1 MEKEKNIQTANILRN
16 IARYT
21 LLVVGVLVFLFAL
34 SSGAENY
41 GGGFQGL
48 MKNVPNALPW
58 LALLLF
64 LLLAWKRE
72 LPGGILIIL
81 TGVALLIFFVFTAN
95 RFYLP
100 VLILT
105 LLVILLGSFFV
116 LSWYLRRKT
125 F

>member
-1 MEKEKNIQTANILRN
+1 MRKENTLRIANILRN

-21 LLVVGVLVFLFAL
+21 LLIAGTAVFLFAL
-34 SSGAENY
+34 ASGAEEA
-41 GGGFQGL
+41 GGGVQGL
-48 MKNVPNALPW
+48 LKNAPNALPW

-81 TGVALLIFFVFTAN
+81 TGVALLIFFVLMAN
-95 RFYLP
+95 RFYFA
-100 VLILT
+100 VLLVT
-105 LLVILLGSFFV
+105 LLIILLGVFFI

-125 F
+125 S